1 MLEAQSKDLSLAWPA
16 LGIDLD
22 GTVDAAPDFF
32 RFLSSSWPGKVYII
46 TFRDDRVKAMADA
59 ARLGVQAEVVLVNSL
74 QEKADRIRELGI
86 KVFFDDM
93 DEVLL
98 HVPEDVAVFKVR
110 NGGNFCFDTR
120 KWLYSKQTGRQIG
133 ARE

>member
-1 MLEAQSKDLSLAWPA
+1 MPDTQSHNLALACPA
-16 LGIDLD
+16 LGMDLD
-22 GTVDAAPDFF
+22 GTVDVAPAFF
-32 RFLSSSWPGKVYII
+32 QFLSRSWPGKVYVI
-46 TFRDDRVKAMADA
+46 TFRDDRAKAVADA
-59 ARLGVQAEVVLVNSL
+59 ASWGVQAEVVLVESL
-74 QEKADRIRELGI
+74 NDKADRIRELGI

-98 HVPEDVAVFKVR
+98 HIPEDVAVFKVR